1 MIYMRYTFLLFC
13 YFWLST
19 VSFSQDRTLSDI
31 RAELPTL
38 FGEIKSLELELRT
51 SKIENL
57 IIKGEHLDRI
67 NSIEKEL
74 ISIISQVEN
83 LQYRIERIVR
93 DGTNHISDIRFRLC
107 DIELDCNIEN
117 FSQGNTLGKPK
128 VRLKVTSINPEI
140 FKGVTVAE
148 RNELYL
154 IETLLR
160 AGNSIGVVEQLEVF
174 LDTYTNGKIRMEIM
188 FLLGKA
194 LMVKEQ
200 WSKAAKTY
208 LDIYSSFSKAP
219 RTGEALYFLSVS
231 FVELN
236 QFERACLMLT
246 ELRIE
251 YPDSDFVDDASQK
264 AMELNCQ

>member
-1 MIYMRYTFLLFC
+1 MRYTFLLFC

-19 VSFSQDRTLSDI
+19 VSFSQDQTLSDI

-38 FGEIKSLELELRT
+38 FGGIKSLELELRT
-51 SKIENL
+51 SKVENL
-57 IIKGEHLDRI
+57 IITGEYLDRI

-74 ISIISQVEN
+74 INITSQVEN

-107 DIELDCNIEN
+107 DIELDCSIEN
-117 FSQGNTLGKPK
+117 FSQGNTLGKPE
-128 VRLKVTSINPEI
+128 VRLKETSINPEI
-140 FKGVTVAE
+140 FKGVTALE

-160 AGNSIGVVEQLEVF
+160 AGNSTGVVEQLEVF
-174 LDTYTNGKIRMEIM
+174 LDTYNNGKIRMEIM

-219 RTGEALYFLSVS
+219 RAGEALYFLSVS

-251 YPDSDFVDDASQK
+251 YPDSDFADDASQK

>member
-1 MIYMRYTFLLFC
+1 MRYTFLLFC

-107 DIELDCNIEN
+107 DIEFDCNIEN
-117 FSQGNTLGKPK
+117 FSQGNTLGKPE
-128 VRLKVTSINPEI
+128 VRLKETSINPEI
-140 FKGVTVAE
+140 FKGVPALE

-160 AGNSIGVVEQLEVF
+160 AGNSTGVVEQLEVF

-208 LDIYSSFSKAP
+208 LDIYSSFSKVP

-251 YPDSDFVDDASQK
+251 YPDSDFADDASQK

>member
-107 DIELDCNIEN
+107 DIEFDCNIEN
-117 FSQGNTLGKPK
+117 FSQGNTLGKPE
-128 VRLKVTSINPEI
+128 VRLKETSINPEI
-140 FKGVTVAE
+140 FKGVPALE

-160 AGNSIGVVEQLEVF
+160 AGNSTGVVEQLEVF

-208 LDIYSSFSKAP
+208 LDIYSSFSKVP

-251 YPDSDFVDDASQK
+251 YPDSDFADDASQK

>member
-1 MIYMRYTFLLFC
+1 MRYTFLLFC

-107 DIELDCNIEN
+107 DIEFDCNIEN
-117 FSQGNTLGKPK
+117 FSQGNTLGKPE
-128 VRLKVTSINPEI
+128 VRLKETSINPEI
-140 FKGVTVAE
+140 FKGVTALE

-160 AGNSIGVVEQLEVF
+160 AGNSTGVVEQLEVF

-208 LDIYSSFSKAP
+208 LDIYSSFSKVP

-251 YPDSDFVDDASQK
+251 YPDSDFADDASQK

>member
-1 MIYMRYTFLLFC
+1 MRYTFLLFC

-107 DIELDCNIEN
+107 DIEFDCNIEN
-117 FSQGNTLGKPK
+117 FSQGNTLGKPE
-128 VRLKVTSINPEI
+128 VRLKETSINPEI
-140 FKGVTVAE
+140 FKGVPALE

-154 IETLLR
+154 IESLLR
-160 AGNSIGVVEQLEVF
+160 AGNSTGVVEQLEVF

-208 LDIYSSFSKAP
+208 LDIYSSFSKVP

-246 ELRIE
+246 ELRIQ
-251 YPDSDFVDDASQK
+251 YPDSDFTDDASQK

>member
-107 DIELDCNIEN
+107 DIEFDCNIEN
-117 FSQGNTLGKPK
+117 FSQGNTLGKPE
-128 VRLKVTSINPEI
+128 VRLKETSINPEI
-140 FKGVTVAE
+140 FKGVTALE

-160 AGNSIGVVEQLEVF
+160 AGNSTGVVEQLEVF

-208 LDIYSSFSKAP
+208 LDIYSSFSKVP

-251 YPDSDFVDDASQK
+251 YPDSDFADDASQK

>member
-1 MIYMRYTFLLFC
+1 MRYTFLLFC

-19 VSFSQDRTLSDI
+19 VSFSQDQTLSDI

-38 FGEIKSLELELRT
+38 FGGIKSLELELRT
-51 SKIENL
+51 SKVKNL
-57 IIKGEHLDRI
+57 IITGEYLDRI

-74 ISIISQVEN
+74 INITSQVEN

-107 DIELDCNIEN
+107 DIELDCSIEN
-117 FSQGNTLGKPK
+117 FSQGNILGEPE
-128 VRLKVTSINPEI
+128 VRLKKTSINPEI
-140 FKGVTVAE
+140 FKGVTALE
-148 RNELYL
+148 RNEL
-154 IETLLR
+154 
-160 AGNSIGVVEQLEVF
+160 
-174 LDTYTNGKIRMEIM
+174 
-188 FLLGKA
+188 
-194 LMVKEQ
+194 
-200 WSKAAKTY
+200 
-208 LDIYSSFSKAP
+208 YSSFSKAP

-251 YPDSDFVDDASQK
+251 YPDSDFADDASQK

>member
-51 SKIENL
+51 SKIESL

-107 DIELDCNIEN
+107 DIEFDCNIEN
-117 FSQGNTLGKPK
+117 FSQGNTLGKPE
-128 VRLKVTSINPEI
+128 VRLKETSINPEI
-140 FKGVTVAE
+140 FKGVTALE

-160 AGNSIGVVEQLEVF
+160 AGNSTGVVEQLEVF
-174 LDTYTNGKIRMEIM
+174 LDTYTNGTIRMEIM

-208 LDIYSSFSKAP
+208 LDIYSSFSKVP

-251 YPDSDFVDDASQK
+251 YPDSDFADDASQK

>member
-19 VSFSQDRTLSDI
+19 VSFSQDQTLSDI

-38 FGEIKSLELELRT
+38 FGGIKSLELELRT
-51 SKIENL
+51 SKVENL
-57 IIKGEHLDRI
+57 IITGEYLDRI

-74 ISIISQVEN
+74 INITSQVEN

-107 DIELDCNIEN
+107 DIELDCSIEN
-117 FSQGNTLGKPK
+117 FSQGNILGEPE
-128 VRLKVTSINPEI
+128 VRLKKTSINPEI
-140 FKGVTVAE
+140 FKGVTALE

-160 AGNSIGVVEQLEVF
+160 AGNSTGVVEQLEVF
-174 LDTYTNGKIRMEIM
+174 LETYTNGKIRMEIM

-194 LMVKEQ
+194 LMVQEL

-219 RTGEALYFLSVS
+219 RAGEALYFLSIS

-251 YPDSDFVDDASQK
+251 YPDSDFADDASQK
-264 AMELNCQ
+264 TMELNCQ